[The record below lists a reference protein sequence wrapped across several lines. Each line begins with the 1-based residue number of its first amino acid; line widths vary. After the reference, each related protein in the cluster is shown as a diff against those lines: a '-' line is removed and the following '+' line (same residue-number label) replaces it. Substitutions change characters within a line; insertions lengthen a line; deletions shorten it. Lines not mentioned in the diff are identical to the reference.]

1 MWVLVGAVLV
11 IGAYFRLVGLD
22 DTSLHSDGTIHDVCK
37 SGALASDILF
47 KWEQMLGRT
56 SQMATP
62 AAFTKLFLDVFHL
75 DPTRGNII
83 LPSAFWG
90 ILTIL
95 AALWVGWR
103 MGGKWFGLLLMAVV
117 AFSPMHVQMSRMAYF
132 YPPSVLGGFIMLW
145 CLVESW
151 ESMREGRP
159 LGWTFCFI
167 HAGAI
172 VLLIYSSASSWPLTA
187 LLALVH
193 LSCSLVKWKRGVVTL
208 GEAAI
213 LSATYVVVGAP
224 LLFFSWGLQAL
235 LSVTGD
241 NDTTA
246 YWRKIFESGRSKPM
260 FVVISEEF
268 SKFGWGWTLARS
280 VVTGFVA
287 AVGVVILMV
296 RMRREGRWG
305 LPVVVFFVGVL
316 LAYGAMRT
324 STLPFGLRRV
334 APIWPFGFIILAAG
348 LAAPWLIE
356 FPKRWIRALQV
367 VWCGF
372 AMVLLGLWLNADVK
386 VLKANGFPVPYKQIG
401 QWLDRHFPRGTPVVT
416 DRFYTAMCEFNQSD
430 PTTNVVMISTVPNEL
445 PEIQE
450 KTRFRDVTRQYFE
463 DNPDGV
469 FYCSG
474 HMYERPEVVPWEWP
488 TRYFRRHQE
497 MRDDCAG
504 DLGLI
509 GQSYYFE
516 YPGTIRWPV
525 IYYNTVEDVVAIKQA
540 EGAAG
545 FILWGPDW
553 RPVQTQDYR
562 LWRMLMSGDAIL
574 KVYGL
579 GDKPRELTLA
589 LTGVAAG
596 GELRLQIGDQ
606 MTVFPA
612 NQISQLNVQ
621 VKLQPGLNEL
631 RLRSRGSANA
641 RLLIGRAAIESKDA
655 AGAK

>member
-1 MWVLVGAVLV
+1 
-11 IGAYFRLVGLD
+11 
-22 DTSLHSDGTIHDVCK
+22 
-37 SGALASDILF
+37 
-47 KWEQMLGRT
+47 
-56 SQMATP
+56 
-62 AAFTKLFLDVFHL
+62 
-75 DPTRGNII
+75 
-83 LPSAFWG
+83 
-90 ILTIL
+90 
-95 AALWVGWR
+95 
-103 MGGKWFGLLLMAVV
+103 
-117 AFSPMHVQMSRMAYF
+117 
-132 YPPSVLGGFIMLW
+132 
-145 CLVESW
+145 
-151 ESMREGRP
+151 
-159 LGWTFCFI
+159 
-167 HAGAI
+167 
-172 VLLIYSSASSWPLTA
+172 
-187 LLALVH
+187 
-193 LSCSLVKWKRGVVTL
+193 
-208 GEAAI
+208 
-213 LSATYVVVGAP
+213 
-224 LLFFSWGLQAL
+224 
-235 LSVTGD
+235 
-241 NDTTA
+241 
-246 YWRKIFESGRSKPM
+246 
-260 FVVISEEF
+260 
-268 SKFGWGWTLARS
+268 
-280 VVTGFVA
+280 
-287 AVGVVILMV
+287 
-296 RMRREGRWG
+296 
-305 LPVVVFFVGVL
+305 
-316 LAYGAMRT
+316 
-324 STLPFGLRRV
+324 
-334 APIWPFGFIILAAG
+334 
-348 LAAPWLIE
+348 
-356 FPKRWIRALQV
+356 
-367 VWCGF
+367 
-372 AMVLLGLWLNADVK
+372 
-386 VLKANGFPVPYKQIG
+386 
-401 QWLDRHFPRGTPVVT
+401 
-416 DRFYTAMCEFNQSD
+416 MCEFNQSD